1 MMRRTLVFDMDHPLA
16 RENRCFAPGPT
27 DDYLTVIT
35 HALQR
40 QAAAQGITP
49 VTADLFLHDPA
60 AEDNA
65 FIISHM
71 VTANTPRLLARG
83 VDPAVCFSVE
93 SPLTAKRFYHDLRRQ
108 VAPFRHAFLFAG
120 AAPRLTGLHAIFHPL
135 RIAMDARGRLPL
147 IPWAERSFLVL
158 VNSNKRAGSIA
169 PGLPWR
175 QRWQAEA
182 TYWALRT
189 IDPLLRGRELYAD
202 RLAAIRYF
210 ARYDGFHLYGYG
222 WDQPVHRASRAT
234 QTAVRRANRGE
245 IAPGLRAKRAVLSRY
260 RFAICFENTVFPGY
274 LTEKLFDC
282 LLAGCIPIYWGDP
295 AVAELIPPACF
306 VDYRRF
312 GDLAELDRYL
322 QQMKPTEAQ
331 VYLDAAADF
340 LASAAYT
347 PFLADTFAAE
357 LLDAFKDSY
366 EVGYH

>member
-1 MMRRTLVFDMDHPLA
+1 MRTLVFDMDHPLA
-16 RENRCFAPGPT
+16 QENRCFAPGPT

-40 QAAAQGITP
+40 MAAPRNIALM
-49 VTADLFLHDPA
+49 TADLFLQNPPHADA
-60 AEDNA
+60 A
-65 FIISHM
+65 FSISHM
-71 VTANTPRLLARG
+71 VTANTSRLLARG

-93 SPLTAKRFYHDLRRQ
+93 SPLTAKRFYHDLRKL

-120 AAPRLTGLHAIFHPL
+120 AAARLTGLPTVFHPL
-135 RIAMDARGRLPL
+135 RIAMDTRTRLPL
-147 IPWAERSFLVL
+147 VPWHERDFLVL
-158 VNSNKRAGSIA
+158 INSNKRAGSIA

-182 TYWALRT
+182 TYWALRA

-210 ARYDGFHLYGYG
+210 AREDDFHLYGYG
-222 WDQPVHRASRAT
+222 WDQPVHRADRTT
-234 QTAVRRANRGE
+234 QAAVHRANRGE

-282 LLAGCIPIYWGDP
+282 LLAGCIPVYWGDP
-295 AVAELIPPACF
+295 TVAGQAPPACYI
-306 VDYRRF
+306 DYRQF
-312 GDLAELDRYL
+312 DNLAELDRYL
-322 QQMKPTEAQ
+322 RQMGPEEAQ
-331 VYLDAAADF
+331 RYLDAAADY

-357 LLDAFKDSY
+357 LLDA
-366 EVGYH
+366 VNNR

>member
-1 MMRRTLVFDMDHPLA
+1 MMRTLVFDMEHPLA

-40 QAAAQGITP
+40 QAAAQDITP
-49 VTADLFLHDPA
+49 VTADLFLRDPPARGA
-60 AEDNA
+60 AFA
-65 FIISHM
+65 VSHM
-71 VTANTPRLLARG
+71 VTAQTPQLLALG
-83 VDPAVCFSVE
+83 VDAAVCFSVE

-108 VAPFRHAFLFAG
+108 VAPFRHAFLFPG
-120 AAPRLTGLHAIFHPL
+120 AASRLAGLPTVVHPL
-135 RIAMDARGRLPL
+135 RIAMDTRDRLPL
-147 IPWAERSFLVL
+147 VPWQERSFLTL
-158 VNSNKRAGSIA
+158 INSNKRAGSIA
-169 PGLPWR
+169 PGLPWAL
-175 QRWQAEA
+175 RWQAEA
-182 TYWALRT
+182 TYWALRAV
-189 IDPLLRGRELYAD
+189 DPLLRGRELYAD

-234 QTAVRRANRGE
+234 QIAVRQANRGE

-282 LLAGCIPIYWGDP
+282 LLAGCIPVYWGDP
-295 AVAELIPPACF
+295 AVAEKVPSDCYIDCRQF
-306 VDYRRF
+306 S
-312 GDLAELDRYL
+312 DLAELDLYL
-322 QQMKPTEAQ
+322 QQMKPAEAQ
-331 VYLDAAADF
+331 AYLDAAADF

-357 LLDAFKDSY
+357 LLDAAGS
-366 EVGYH
+366 G

>member
-1 MMRRTLVFDMDHPLA
+1 MNDLMNAGKCIVFDMDHPLA

-49 VTADLFLHDPA
+49 VTADLFLRNAPA
-60 AEDNA
+60 TDDA
-65 FIISHM
+65 FAISHM
-71 VTANTPRLLARG
+71 VTAQTPQLLERG
-83 VDPAVCFSVE
+83 VDPTVCYSVE

-108 VAPFRHAFLFAG
+108 VAPFRHVFLFPG
-120 AAPRLTGLHAIFHPL
+120 AAPRLASLPTVLHPL
-135 RIAMDARGRLPL
+135 RIAMDTRDRLSL
-147 IPWAERSFLVL
+147 FPWADRSFLVL
-158 VNSNKRAGSIA
+158 INSNKRAGSIT
-169 PGLPWR
+169 PGLPR
-175 QRWQAEA
+175 AKRWQAEA
-182 TYWALRT
+182 TYWMLQA

-210 ARYDGFHLYGYG
+210 SQYEGFHLYGYG

-234 QTAVRRANRGE
+234 QAAVRRANRGA

-260 RFAICFENTVFPGY
+260 RFAICFENTIFRGY
-274 LTEKLFDC
+274 LTEKIFDC

-295 AVAELIPPACF
+295 TVTEQIPPACLI
-306 VDYRRF
+306 DYRQF

-322 QQMKPTEAQ
+322 QQLRPDAAQ
-331 VYLDAAADF
+331 RYLDAAADF
-340 LASAAYT
+340 LTSTAYT

-357 LLDAFKDSY
+357 LLAAADH
-366 EVGYH
+366 G

>member
-1 MMRRTLVFDMDHPLA
+1 MRPLVFDMDHPLA
-16 RENRCFAPGPT
+16 QANRCFAPGLT

-49 VTADLFLHDPA
+49 VTADLFLRNPPA
-60 AEDNA
+60 GHAA
-65 FIISHM
+65 FAISHM
-71 VTANTPRLLARG
+71 VTAQTQELLAQG
-83 VDPAVCFSVE
+83 VDPAVCYSVE

-108 VAPFRHAFLFAG
+108 VAPFRHAFLFPG
-120 AAPRLTGLHAIFHPL
+120 AAARLAGLPTIFHPL
-135 RIAMDARGRLPL
+135 RIAMDTRNRLPL
-147 IPWAERSFLVL
+147 VPWNERDFLVL
-158 VNSNKRAGSIA
+158 INSNKRAGSIA
-169 PGLPWR
+169 PGQPWR
-175 QRWQAEA
+175 QRWQAEV
-182 TYWALRT
+182 TYWALRA

-222 WDQPVHRASRAT
+222 WEQPVHRANRAT
-234 QTAVRRANRGE
+234 QAAVRRTNRGE
-245 IAPGLRAKRAVLSRY
+245 IAAGLRAKRAVLSRY
-260 RFAICFENTVFPGY
+260 RFAICFENTIFPGY

-295 AVAELIPPACF
+295 TVTAQIPPACLI
-306 VDYRRF
+306 DYRQF

-322 QQMKPTEAQ
+322 QQVEPDVAQ
-331 VYLDAAADF
+331 RYLDAAADF

-357 LLDAFKDSY
+357 LLDAASS
-366 EVGYH
+366 G

>member
-1 MMRRTLVFDMDHPLA
+1 MMCTLVFDMEHPLA

-40 QAAAQGITP
+40 QAAVQDITP
-49 VTADLFLHDPA
+49 VTADLFLRDPPASGA
-60 AEDNA
+60 A
-65 FIISHM
+65 FVISHM
-71 VTANTPRLLARG
+71 VTAQTPLLLARG

-108 VAPFRHAFLFAG
+108 VAPFRHAFLFPG
-120 AAPRLTGLHAIFHPL
+120 AAPRLAGLPTVVHPL
-135 RIAMDARGRLPL
+135 RIAIDTRDRPPL
-147 IPWAERSFLVL
+147 VPWQERSYLTL
-158 VNSNKRAGSIA
+158 INSNKRAGSIA
-169 PGLPWR
+169 PGLPWA

-182 TYWALRT
+182 TYWALRA

-210 ARYDGFHLYGYG
+210 ARYDDFHLYGYG
-222 WDQPVHRASRAT
+222 WDQPVHRAGRAT

-260 RFAICFENTVFPGY
+260 RFAICYENTVFPGY

-282 LLAGCIPIYWGDP
+282 LLAGCIPVYWGDP
-295 AVAELIPPACF
+295 AVAEQVPSGCYIDCRQF
-306 VDYRRF
+306 SN
-312 GDLAELDRYL
+312 LAELDRYL
-322 QQMKPTEAQ
+322 QQLGPEA
-331 VYLDAAADF
+331 VDDYLEAAADF

-347 PFLADTFAAE
+347 PFLADTFASE
-357 LLDAFKDSY
+357 LLAAA
-366 EVGYH
+366 VRR